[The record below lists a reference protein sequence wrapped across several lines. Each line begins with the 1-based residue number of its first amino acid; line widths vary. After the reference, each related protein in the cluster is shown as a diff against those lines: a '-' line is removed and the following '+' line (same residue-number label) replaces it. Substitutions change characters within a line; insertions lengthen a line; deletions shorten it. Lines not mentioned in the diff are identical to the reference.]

1 LSAAE
6 DNPQVALR
14 RLVAGYQVSQAL
26 HVAATLKLAD
36 LLADGSRTSDELA
49 AATGTHSDALYR
61 LLRALATVGVFQEL
75 DGRRFELTPL
85 GGGLRTDAPG
95 SIHGWAAFIGRPYI
109 WQAWSSLLHSVRT
122 GENAFRHVHGTDPW
136 TYRAQNPDESE
147 IFDAAMTSLTGQS
160 EAAIVDAYDFGRFD
174 EVVDVAGGRGTLL
187 AAVLAAYPTLRGV
200 LFDQPHVVADAG
212 ELVRAAGVAD
222 RCRIVGGSFFESVPE
237 GADAYMLKSIIH
249 DWEDEEAILIL
260 RVCRAAMSP
269 HAVVLVVE
277 RDLGAPNEDPV
288 AKFLDLLMLVGPGG
302 RERSE
307 DEYAALFAAADL
319 TYVGATPTAAAISLY
334 EARVHR

>member
-6 DNPQVALR
+6 DNPQTALR
-14 RLVAGYQVSQAL
+14 RLVSGYQVSQAL
-26 HVAATLKLAD
+26 HVAATLRIAD
-36 LLADGSRTSDELA
+36 LLADRPQTSDELA
-49 AATGTHSDALYR
+49 AATGAHADALYR
-61 LLRALATVGVFQEL
+61 LLRALAAVGVFEEL

-85 GGGLRTDAPG
+85 GEGLRTDAQG

-136 TYRAQNPDESE
+136 TYRAQKPEESA

-160 EAAIVDAYDFGRFD
+160 EAAIVDAYDFGRFG

-187 AAVLAAYPTLRGV
+187 AAVLAAHPDLRGL
-200 LFDQPHVVADAG
+200 LFHQPHVVAGAS
-212 ELVRAAGVAD
+212 ELLRATGVAE
-222 RCRIVGGSFFESVPE
+222 RCRIVGGSFFERVPE

-249 DWEDEEAILIL
+249 DWEDEEATAIL
-260 RVCRAAMSP
+260 RVCRAAMPP

-277 RDLGAPNEDPV
+277 RDLGAPNEYSA

-302 RERSE
+302 RERTE

-319 TYVGATPTAAAISLY
+319 TYVAATSTAAEISLY
-334 EARVHR
+334 EARVPA